1 MQSAVSRTSNLMA
14 TGAARTNKVDGER
27 PVRLMIVE
35 DEVDLLEM
43 LAYKLRKQDFDVT
56 TAANGEEAI
65 ERLQEQLPDIIL
77 LDLMLPG
84 IDGLEVCRLVKS
96 DPAFSSVSII
106 MLTARGEDRDMV
118 KGFEIGADDYVTK
131 PYNLRLLIARIRAVA
146 RRAATGTT
154 TEFESEGD
162 PIIRVDDLMI
172 HPNRHEVRLSG
183 ELIDLTP
190 TEFRL
195 LKLLAS
201 RPGRVFARPQ
211 IIHAI
216 HGTHVAVTDRSV
228 DVQVL
233 HLRRKLG
240 SASERI
246 EAVRGV
252 GYRFRDQ
259 AHQQ

>member
-1 MQSAVSRTSNLMA
+1 MQAAVSRTSNA
-14 TGAARTNKVDGER
+14 TSASAARAAQADGER
-27 PVRLMIVE
+27 PVRLMVVE
-35 DEVDLLEM
+35 DEADLLET
-43 LAYKLRKQDFDVT
+43 LAYNLRKQNFVVT
-56 TAANGEEAI
+56 TAANGEEAM
-65 ERLQEQLPDIIL
+65 ELLQREQPDIML

-96 DPAFSSVSII
+96 DPTLGGVSII
-106 MLTARGEDRDMV
+106 MLTARGEDGDMV
-118 KGFEIGADDYVTK
+118 KGFEVGADDYVAK

-146 RRAATGTT
+146 RRAAAAAAA
-154 TEFESEGD
+154 EFESDGE
-162 PIIRVDDLMI
+162 PIVRVDDLMI

-183 ELIDLTP
+183 DLIDLTP

-216 HGTHVAVTDRSV
+216 HGPHVAVTDRSV

-240 SASERI
+240 AASERI

-252 GYRFRDQ
+252 GYRFRDH
-259 AHQQ
+259 APQQ